1 MRKQISIV
9 LAAGLLMAGPAT
21 ALAAG
26 TPSLTLSRQASDMLF
41 LTRSQERRAWNDLHR
56 QAVNQYLPP
65 GFSASVEW
73 ALPNTVRIEPVTNKA
88 GRDVPALRPY
98 YFAIVQRKLL
108 IVKSFRPD
116 YRRGDP
122 ALAKNFS
129 LATHTLTFRHI
140 ATGFVWSSRS
150 SVFARSEDD
159 IAEYRFHEHSQ

>member
-1 MRKQISIV
+1 
-9 LAAGLLMAGPAT
+9 MAGPAT

-108 IVKSFRPD
+108 IVNPSDR
-116 YRRGDP
+116 
-122 ALAKNFS
+122 
-129 LATHTLTFRHI
+129 I
-140 ATGFVWSSRS
+140 
-150 SVFARSEDD
+150 
-159 IAEYRFHEHSQ
+159 IAEVIRHWRKISVWRPTLLRLLHCDRFCLVVAIECVRALRG